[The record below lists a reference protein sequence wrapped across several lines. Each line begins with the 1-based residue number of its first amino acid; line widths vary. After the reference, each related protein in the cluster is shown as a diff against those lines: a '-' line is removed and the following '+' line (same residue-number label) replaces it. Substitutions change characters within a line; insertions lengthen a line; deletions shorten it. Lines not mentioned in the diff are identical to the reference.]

1 MALSAEYRGVM
12 RVGVAGVLLA
22 LLASACGGSS
32 ESGPR
37 VLPSVSVSPSASASA
52 SAVPTGINA
61 PTAQGAADFVRF
73 FYAEITRAFAE
84 RDPSIV
90 SALSLPSCKT
100 CKLYIDSIASI
111 RAKNQRVEGGG
122 FRITFAVAPG
132 DAGATATVDVGF
144 DFGAAR
150 IVDAGGRV
158 VRSDP
163 AQPRQEDQVAL
174 HRVGDVWRVAT
185 IKSVQQP

>member
-1 MALSAEYRGVM
+1 M
-12 RVGVAGVLLA
+12 RTRTGAVLLV

-84 RDPSIV
+84 RDPSAVQRLSTDSCDTCRQYVTSLTKLRDNALVIV
-90 SALSLPSCKT
+90 SKFGKRCDVLTTGVA
-100 CKLYIDSIASI
+100 
-111 RAKNQRVEGGG
+111 RV
-122 FRITFAVAPG
+122 R
-132 DAGATATVDVGF
+132 
-144 DFGAAR
+144 
-150 IVDAGGRV
+150 
-158 VRSDP
+158 
-163 AQPRQEDQVAL
+163 
-174 HRVGDVWRVAT
+174 
-185 IKSVQQP
+185 